1 MPDATEQAVIARV
14 RAARASGLSAE
25 DIADALRAVGVVV
38 ASEPTALE
46 LLRDE
51 GIEIGGAAASLPR
64 RRRGGR

>member
-1 MPDATEQAVIARV
+1 MPDEAEQAVIAQV